1 MDDLTK
7 NQKYVITQI
16 YKQYLLNSESDQIDN
31 PNYFYDA
38 DSIKHLFGSRF
49 SDDELDNILIALT
62 DKGYLNGC
70 YDEVSVS
77 EFGVSDKTIIYM
89 ENKFK
94 NGLKDILTFLSNFM

>member
-1 MDDLTK
+1 MDDLTRK
-7 NQKYVITQI
+7 QKYVITQI
-16 YKQYLLNSESDQIDN
+16 YKQYLLNSESEQIDN

-49 SDDELDNILIALT
+49 SDDELDGILLSLLHKEYIT
-62 DKGYLNGC
+62 GYK
-70 YDEVSVS
+70 DEDSVS

>member
-7 NQKYVITQI
+7 KQKYVILQL
-16 YKQYLLNSESDQIDN
+16 YKEYLSNYSSGKNQN
-31 PNYFYDA
+31 PNYFPDA
-38 DSIKHLFGSRF
+38 SYIKHLFSDRF
-49 SDDELDNILIALT
+49 SDDELDDTLLSLLHKEYIT
-62 DKGYLNGC
+62 GYK
-70 YDEVSVS
+70 DEDSVS